1 MKRLP
6 TFPVVLAGF
15 AAFLDLYATQP
26 LLPLLARTFDASTF
40 EVGLTITAPVIAVAL
55 AAPAIGGLAD
65 RLGLRRVI
73 VTSAILLSL
82 ATALAATSTSLAQLV
97 FWRFMQGVVTPG
109 IFASTI
115 AYIHQVWPASRAA
128 RGTAA
133 YGSGTVL
140 GGFTGRALVGIV
152 AADSTWHMSFV
163 ALAILN
169 GAVAIALWAL
179 MPSDRDARLEPARS
193 AEHARLKPSRSEEAH
208 ASAES
213 ARLEPSRS
221 IEQVRLT
228 PSRSVEPPDGRSA
241 KASAE
246 RRLAA
251 LFRNRRLVATFGVGF
266 CVLFTQVAMFTYVTF
281 LLAAPPFNLST
292 VALGWLFVVYLVG
305 AAVTPLSGAWID
317 HYGHRAGL
325 ASAMAI
331 GGTGALLTLAPWLP
345 SIVAG
350 LALCATGVFVAQATS
365 SSYIGAVTTR
375 DRGLAV
381 GVYSTFYYSG
391 GSAGGALPAVFWSR
405 GGWPACVAL
414 VFAVQMTGTLISFTQ
429 WGPAVT
435 TPAPEPLP
443 PP

>member
-1 MKRLP
+1 MRRLP

-40 EVGLTITAPVIAVAL
+40 EVGLTITVPVIAVAL
-55 AAPAIGGLAD
+55 AAPAVGGLAD
-65 RLGLRRVI
+65 RIGLRRIIVI
-73 VTSAILLSL
+73 SAVLLAI
-82 ATALAATSTSLAQLV
+82 ATALAATATSLAQLV

-109 IFASTI
+109 IFAATI
-115 AYIHQVWPASRAA
+115 AYVHAIWPASRAA

-133 YGSGTVL
+133 YMSGTVL
-140 GGFTGRALVGIV
+140 GGFVGRAVAGIV

-169 GAVAIALWAL
+169 GSVAIALWAL
-179 MPSDRDARLEPARS
+179 MPQEPADGS
-193 AEHARLKPSRSEEAH
+193 AAH
-208 ASAES
+208 AQGSGGSGRAT
-213 ARLEPSRS
+213 RSRG
-221 IEQVRLT
+221 
-228 PSRSVEPPDGRSA
+228 SVGT
-241 KASAE
+241 
-246 RRLAA
+246 

-281 LLAAPPFNLST
+281 LLAAAPFNLST

-305 AAVTPLSGAWID
+305 AVVTPFAGAWVD
-317 HYGHRAGL
+317 RYGHRAGL
-325 ASAMAI
+325 SSAMAI
-331 GGTGALLTLAPWLP
+331 GGTGALLTLVPSLP
-345 SIVAG
+345 AIVVG

-381 GVYSTFYYSG
+381 GLYSTFYYGG
-391 GSAGGALPAVFWSR
+391 GSAGGALPALFWSR

-414 VFAVQMTGTLISFTQ
+414 VFAVQATGAAISFTQ
-429 WGPAVT
+429 W
-435 TPAPEPLP
+435 TPAAGVPTEPLP